1 MNEKDNNKN
10 NINNKG
16 SSDRI
21 SFIPS
26 NNLDFLI
33 KKLSNPNF
41 LGSFHLKK
49 EINPNYHQVENIL
62 GNEHD
67 LKLTRSLKNTIF
79 NPITKILII
88 SAIIFN
94 LIWFLSVY
102 LL

>member
-1 MNEKDNNKN
+1 MKEKDNNKN
-10 NINNKG
+10 NIINEG

-21 SFIPS
+21 SFVPS

-33 KKLSNPNF
+33 NKLSNPNF

-94 LIWFLSVY
+94 IIWFLSRY
-102 LL
+102 L